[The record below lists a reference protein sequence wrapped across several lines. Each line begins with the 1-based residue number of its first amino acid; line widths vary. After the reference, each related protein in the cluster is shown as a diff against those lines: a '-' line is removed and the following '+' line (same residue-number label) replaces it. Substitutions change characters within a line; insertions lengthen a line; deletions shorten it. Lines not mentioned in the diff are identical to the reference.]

1 MGEGE
6 NDVAIGNGQDILSAG
21 GKQLIARPGV
31 ALWAMSVAAGS
42 ILDDLMRAVVARQD
56 VRAERGG
63 AARGDVTENP
73 LLLGGQH
80 MAPALEEFLAVLA
93 EGIGNFELLVAHRCR
108 ALSWVLWMS
117 CLCRASS
124 E

>member
-6 NDVAIGNGQDILSAG
+6 NDVAIGNGQDLLSAG
-21 GKQLIARPGV
+21 GKPLIARPGV

-42 ILDDLMRAVVARQD
+42 ILDDLMRAVVARQA

-73 LLLGGQH
+73 LLVGGAAHGPSGPGIPGAVCGSHRQ
-80 MAPALEEFLAVLA
+80 LE
-93 EGIGNFELLVAHRCR
+93 VAARP
-108 ALSWVLWMS
+108 
-117 CLCRASS
+117 
-124 E
+124 

>member
-6 NDVAIGNGQDILSAG
+6 NDVGIGKGQDLLSAG
-21 GKQLIARPGV
+21 GKPLIARPGV

-73 LLLGGQH
+73 LLLGGTAH
-80 MAPALEEFLAVLA
+80 GPSGR
-93 EGIGNFELLVAHRCR
+93 GIPGRVGGRHRQLR
-108 ALSWVLWMS
+108 AAG
-117 CLCRASS
+117 R
-124 E
+124 